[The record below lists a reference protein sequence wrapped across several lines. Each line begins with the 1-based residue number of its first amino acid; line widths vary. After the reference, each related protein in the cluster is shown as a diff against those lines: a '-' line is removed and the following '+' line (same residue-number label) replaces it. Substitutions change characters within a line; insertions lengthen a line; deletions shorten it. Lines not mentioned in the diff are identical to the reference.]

1 MRSTSAPTHTLY
13 LTPSRL
19 NRLCSWDTLGNAWW
33 GRKMVE
39 EMDLPKSVT
48 VVTNEFHM
56 DRSIYAFRWAFG
68 VDDDG
73 GDTDVGEGGSAR

>member
-1 MRSTSAPTHTLY
+1 
-13 LTPSRL
+13 
-19 NRLCSWDTLGNAWW
+19 
-33 GRKMVE
+33 MVE